1 MGDSVMNNIG
11 MTEALRLEL
20 VNAIEAMDRAVIN
33 GDYPSFKKN
42 RDIKHFLMFDIL
54 PDFGSIEDT
63 ISNNRTL

>member
-20 VNAIEAMDRAVIN
+20 VNAIEEMDRAVIN
-33 GDYPSFKKN
+33 GDYLAFKKN

-54 PDFGSIEDT
+54 PDFGSIEDI

>member
-1 MGDSVMNNIG
+1 MNNIG

-20 VNAIEAMDRAVIN
+20 VNAVEAMDRAVIN

>member
-1 MGDSVMNNIG
+1 MDNMG

-20 VNAIEAMDRAVIN
+20 VNAIQAMEQAVID
-33 GDYPSFKKN
+33 GDFQTFKKN
-42 RDIKHFLMFDIL
+42 REIKHFLMFDIL

>member
-33 GDYPSFKKN
+33 GDYPAFKKN

>member
-1 MGDSVMNNIG
+1 MDNMG

-20 VNAIEAMDRAVIN
+20 VNAIQAMGQAVID
-33 GDYPSFKKN
+33 GDFQTFKKN
-42 RDIKHFLMFDIL
+42 REIKHFLMFDIL

>member
-1 MGDSVMNNIG
+1 MG

-20 VNAIEAMDRAVIN
+20 VNAIQAMEQAVIE
-33 GDYPSFKKN
+33 GDFQTFKKN
-42 RDIKHFLMFDIL
+42 REIKHFLMFDIL

>member
-1 MGDSVMNNIG
+1 MNNMG

-20 VNAIEAMDRAVIN
+20 VNAIQAMEQAVED
-33 GDYPSFKKN
+33 GDYQAFKKN

-54 PDFGSIEDT
+54 PDCGSIEDT